1 MANYAY
7 ASWYGVWAPKGT
19 PADRVATLNTAI
31 NQAVS
36 ELAKS
41 GAFARA
47 VTAGGG
53 SILPPPRESHALR
66 HAQLRVQA
74 VGVARHAGYA
84 AALAAA
90 LAPALALTMRS
101 LM

>member
-1 MANYAY
+1 VHEGGVANYAY

-41 GAFARA
+41 GAFAKLGIDA
-47 VTAGGG
+47 VSETPEQFKRFIAADVAQSTELLKSAGFK
-53 SILPPPRESHALR
+53 PE
-66 HAQLRVQA
+66 Q
-74 VGVARHAGYA
+74 
-84 AALAAA
+84 
-90 LAPALALTMRS
+90 
-101 LM
+101 